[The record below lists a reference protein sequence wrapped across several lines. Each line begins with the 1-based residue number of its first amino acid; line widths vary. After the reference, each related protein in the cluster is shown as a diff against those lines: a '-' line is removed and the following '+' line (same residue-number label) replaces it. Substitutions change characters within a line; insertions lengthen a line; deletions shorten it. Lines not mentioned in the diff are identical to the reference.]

1 MTQLSQI
8 AEVGD
13 LVTVHYTGTLEDG
26 TVFDSSVTRNE
37 PFSFELGAGMV
48 IEGWD
53 RGILGM
59 TVGEKRKLTI
69 PSELAYGESGV
80 PGVIPGGATLLFDV
94 ELLEIA

>member
-1 MTQLSQI
+1 MTHISQT
-8 AEVGD
+8 AKAGD

-26 TVFDSSVTRNE
+26 TVFDSSLNRNE

-59 TVGEKRKLTI
+59 AVGEKRTLTI